1 MQSELVSY
9 SDSDISEPDC
19 SSFENA
25 SQNHVDF
32 KSSPDVCVT
41 EDDFFNLKDTDKDNN
56 ARFWTSTLHDNDLLS
71 CTVPIIQKD
80 DDSSLQ
86 KDGYLKDE
94 NLLHQNI
101 TCLDNH
107 AVKKNSNNNFSISYV
122 IDHTA
127 SNITDTNDTIIYPRL
142 SLQWPYL
149 ALCGPLC
156 KQRDETVNNLSSHI
170 LIWRLPYLD
179 TFKTPLLICDHRI
192 HINHELTSSTT
203 ASSSLLNSRRDCYC
217 WSKLYSTATN
227 SQSLQLVAATSKGL
241 IEIWEIDQGKKLREF
256 NVSSQ
261 TGQLLRCASLQVENC
276 SSYSSSSLSSS
287 LLVSGTSGIISLW
300 DLRISTSALP
310 QLRFY
315 HTELR
320 ASIADVL
327 WLNENHFSSCS
338 DTIDRNNCEHNIADV
353 LWLNENHFS
362 SCSDTI
368 DRNNCEHNVAVW
380 DIRFTKPISHQSSD
394 SIIEIYSKNL
404 KKSASSNRLSYH
416 LEKRWRYEGHQIQAH
431 PLGLA
436 YNPSG
441 SLLAS
446 GSWSSSGP
454 VVWSTAHKTDL
465 TSMTKL
471 PGVRNSPKCMTTDVV
486 WIPNKYVPNGGNS
499 IIAVQS
505 NGNIVVYNSL

>member
-1 MQSELVSY
+1 MGY
-9 SDSDISEPDC
+9 SDSDISESDC
-19 SSFENA
+19 SSFEYA

-32 KSSPDVCVT
+32 KSSPNVCVT
-41 EDDFFNLKDTDKDNN
+41 DEDFFNLKDIDKDNN
-56 ARFWTSTLHDNDLLS
+56 ARFWTSTLHDNDLLP
-71 CTVPIIQKD
+71 CTVPMIQKD

-86 KDGYLKDE
+86 KDECLKDE
-94 NLLHQNI
+94 NLLRQNI
-101 TCLDNH
+101 TCLENH
-107 AVKKNSNNNFSISYV
+107 TATKNSDSDFSISYV
-122 IDHTA
+122 IDHKA

-142 SLQWPYL
+142 SLHWPYL

-170 LIWRLPYLD
+170 LIWRLPYSD
-179 TFKTPLLICDHRI
+179 TFKTPLLICGHRI

-203 ASSSLLNSRRDCYC
+203 ATSSLLNSRRDYYC

-227 SQSLQLVAATSKGL
+227 SQSLQLVAATSKGF
-241 IEIWEIDQGKKLREF
+241 IEIWEINQAKKLREF

-261 TGQLLRCASLQVENC
+261 TGQLLRCASLQIKNC
-276 SSYSSSSLSSS
+276 SSSSPSSS

-310 QLRFY
+310 QLRFS
-315 HTELR
+315 HTELKT
-320 ASIADVL
+320 SIADL
-327 WLNENHFSSCS
+327 
-338 DTIDRNNCEHNIADV
+338 

-380 DIRFTKPISHQSSD
+380 DIRFTKPISRQLYQERWGCNRLALKPTFHSSHTIRFAVQTQGD
-394 SIIEIYSKNL
+394 AIVEIHSKNL
-404 KKSASSNRLSYH
+404 KKSTSSNHLSYH

-454 VVWSTAHKTDL
+454 VVWSTAHRTGL
-465 TSMTKL
+465 TTMKKL
-471 PGVRNSPKCMTTDVV
+471 PEVRNSQKFMTTDVV

-505 NGNIVVYNSL
+505 NGNIVVYCSL